1 MKAHWPDGLLPA
13 GHTIKNGPGIYPARF
28 FRGLA
33 VQALKVSELNGFHRI
48 INMVIILVGKVLT
61 I

>member
-48 INMVIILVGKVLT
+48 INSRSFLT
-61 I
+61 YKCLK